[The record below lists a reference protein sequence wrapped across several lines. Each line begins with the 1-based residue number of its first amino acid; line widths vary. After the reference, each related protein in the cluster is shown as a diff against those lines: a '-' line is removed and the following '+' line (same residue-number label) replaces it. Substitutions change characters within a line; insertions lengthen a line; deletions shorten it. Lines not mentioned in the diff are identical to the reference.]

1 MRVVAGRFRGRPL
14 TAPRGMSTRPTIDRA
29 REALFQILGPLDG
42 LRAIDFYAGTGAL
55 GIEALSRGADHAVF
69 VEVDRA
75 AIAAIRKNVERL
87 GVERESTLLVRPV
100 ERCRSELERLGP
112 FDLVL
117 ADPPWKD
124 SAAAA
129 ILVARMIRGLL
140 TDEARVVL
148 GHPSQSPVELP
159 GDLGLECYDVR
170 KYGGSGL
177 SFFRRATG

>member
-14 TAPRGMSTRPTIDRA
+14 TAPRGLSTRPTIDRA

-55 GIEALSRGADHAVF
+55 GIEALSRGAAHAVF

-75 AIAAIRKNVERL
+75 AVAAIQKNLQRL
-87 GVERESTLLVRPV
+87 GAEEDATVLVRAV
-100 ERCRSELERLGP
+100 ERCRPALERLGP

-117 ADPPWKD
+117 SDPPWKD
-124 SAAAA
+124 AGPAAV
-129 ILVARMIRGLL
+129 LVARAVQGLL
-140 TDEARVVL
+140 TEDARVVL
-148 GHPSQSPVELP
+148 GHPAPSPVEIP
-159 GDLGLECYDVR
+159 EGLGLERCDQR

-177 SFFRRATG
+177 SFFRRSG